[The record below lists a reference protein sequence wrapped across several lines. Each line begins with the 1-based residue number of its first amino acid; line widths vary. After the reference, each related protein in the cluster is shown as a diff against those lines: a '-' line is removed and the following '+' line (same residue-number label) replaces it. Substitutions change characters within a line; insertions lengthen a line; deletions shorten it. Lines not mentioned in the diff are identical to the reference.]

1 MQVTKHIHALRIPFK
16 IPVSPG
22 KMVDR
27 IVYAYLFFGEKI
39 TLVDSGVSGSDSLIF
54 DYIKKQGRDPQEV
67 SMLILTHSHPDHL
80 GGAEAVKRAIGCIIA
95 AHRGEKQWIEDTEK
109 QLRERPVP
117 GFHTLVEGP
126 VMVDRVIE
134 DGNTVEL
141 GGDMDYK
148 IMHTPGHSSGSIS
161 LFLEAEKTLISA
173 DLFLLPNDLPIYEN
187 IADCVTSA
195 RKLLKIENV
204 ETLLSSWEP
213 PMQGQEKIRERI
225 GESILYMKRIH
236 SAVLEAGSAGKTEI
250 MELCR
255 LVVDNL
261 GLPAFAVNPLVA
273 RAFASSLS
281 VEKNTMLFDE

>member
-27 IVYAYLFFGEKI
+27 VVYAYLIFGEKI
-39 TLVDSGVSGSDSLIF
+39 TLVDSGVSGSDSVIF
-54 DYIKKQGRDPQEV
+54 DYIKKQGRDPREV

-80 GGAEAVKRAIGCIIA
+80 GGAKAVKRATGCKIA
-95 AHRGEKQWIEDTEK
+95 AHRGEKQWIEDTAK
-109 QLRERPVP
+109 QFRERPVP

-126 VMVDRVIE
+126 VMVDRVLE
-134 DGNTVEL
+134 DCDRLEPGEDLRCKV
-141 GGDMDYK
+141 
-148 IMHTPGHSSGSIS
+148 MHTPGHSSGSIS

-173 DLFLLPNDLPIYEN
+173 DLFLLPDDLPIYEN
-187 IADCVTSA
+187 IADCVASI
-195 RKLLKIENV
+195 RRLLKIENA

-213 PMQGQEKIRERI
+213 PIQGQEKIRERI
-225 GESILYMKRIH
+225 KESILYMTRIH
-236 SAVLEAGSAGKTEI
+236 AAVLEAGSAGETEI

-255 LVVDNL
+255 LVVDKL

-281 VEKNTMLFDE
+281 VEKNKILFD

>member
-22 KMVDR
+22 KMVER
-27 IVYAYLFFGEKI
+27 VVYAYLFFGENI
-39 TLVDSGVSGSDSLIF
+39 ILVDSGVSGSDSLIF

-80 GGAEAVKRAIGCIIA
+80 GGAKAVKMATGCIIA
-95 AHRGEKQWIEDTEK
+95 AHRREKQWIEDTEK
-109 QLRERPVP
+109 QFRERPVP

-126 VMVDRVIE
+126 VMVDRVLE
-134 DGNTVEL
+134 DGDTLEP
-141 GGDMDYK
+141 GGDINCK
-148 IMHTPGHSSGSIS
+148 VMHTPGHSSGSIS

-173 DLFLLPNDLPIYEN
+173 DLLLLPDDMPIYEN
-187 IADCVTSA
+187 IAECVISSK
-195 RKLLKIENV
+195 KLLKIKDV
-204 ETLLSSWEP
+204 GTLLSSWEP
-213 PMQGQEKIRERI
+213 PIQGQEKIRERI

-236 SAVLEAGSAGKTEI
+236 AAVLEAGSAGKTEI

-255 LVVDNL
+255 LVVDKL

-281 VEKNTMLFDE
+281 VEKNKMLFD